1 MEQLKELQQ
10 INPWIIIGA
19 LITIL
24 LFWSFIQELLEKTFG
39 KLIRK
44 FGIKFETKGMRQRR
58 EDHELLIKVSEN
70 LVKLQ
75 ERHESD
81 EKEFR
86 NNLNNYMA
94 ESRKDR
100 KSLHDEMKQY
110 STNRVNDRQQS
121 LQIQK
126 ELKDSIS
133 SRDVQIES
141 LVIANKELL
150 AEKINEKYKYYLS
163 IQGIPA
169 DEYDE
174 FVNLHTAYKG
184 CGGNSLGD
192 AKFEYCMEHLQIIP
206 VETKLV
212 IKHEN

>member
-1 MEQLKELQQ
+1 MEQLKELLQ
-10 INPWIIIGA
+10 INPWVIIGA
-19 LITIL
+19 IITIL
-24 LFWSFIQELLEKTFG
+24 LFWSFIQELLEKTIG
-39 KLIRK
+39 KLVNK

-75 ERHESD
+75 ERHTKD
-81 EKEFR
+81 EEEFR
-86 NNLNNYMA
+86 KNLNDYMT

-100 KSLHDEMKQY
+100 KALHDEMKQY
-110 STNRVNDRQQS
+110 STNRVNDRRQS

-192 AKFEYCMEHLQIIP
+192 AKFEYCINHLSVIP

>member
-1 MEQLKELQQ
+1 MEQLKEIQQ
-10 INPWIIIGA
+10 INPWVVFGA
-19 LITIL
+19 IITIL
-24 LFWSFIQELLEKTFG
+24 LFWSFIQELLDKTIG

-44 FGIKFETKGMRQRR
+44 LGINLETKGMRQRR

-75 ERHESD
+75 ERHEND

-86 NNLNNYMA
+86 ENLNNYMA

-100 KSLHDEMKQY
+100 KALHDEMTKY
-110 STNRVNDRQQS
+110 SNNRVSDRQQS

-133 SRDVQIES
+133 SRDIQIES
-141 LVIANKELL
+141 LVVANKEML
-150 AEKINEKYKYYLS
+150 AEKINEKYKYYIS
-163 IQGIPA
+163 IKGIPE

-174 FVNLHTAYKG
+174 FVSLHKAYNG
-184 CGGNSLGD
+184 VGGNHHGD
-192 AKFEYCMEHLQIIP
+192 AKFQYCIKNLSIIP

-212 IKHEN
+212 YKED

>member
-1 MEQLKELQQ
+1 MEELTQFTQIDFQQLFLWLCLIFITLGVLVITWDKT
-10 INPWIIIGA
+10 IGR
-19 LITIL
+19 L
-24 LFWSFIQELLEKTFG
+24 LK
-39 KLIRK
+39 K
-44 FGIKFETKGMRQRR
+44 FGIETKGMRQRR

-75 ERHESD
+75 ERHEKD
-81 EKEFR
+81 EEEFR
-86 NNLNNYMA
+86 NNLNNYME

-100 KSLHDEMKQY
+100 KALHDEMSKF
-110 STNRVNDRQQS
+110 SANRVNDRQQS

-163 IQGIPA
+163 IKGIPE

-184 CGGNSLGD
+184 CGGNSSGD
-192 AKFEYCMEHLQIIP
+192 AKFEYCINHLPVIP

-212 IKHEN
+212 IKHED